1 MTFNEEQLKTLSA
14 WEENFRTAVKA
25 DWARNPGRNGLRVI
39 YDIYTQMTGDKRRF
53 NDNCNHCIL
62 SLLKDCGRIYF
73 HDKEEMTAK
82 HKAAKAVEQEKTTKE
97 IVVKHVS
104 VKTKRPTKKSK
115 D

>member
-39 YDIYTQMTGDKRRF
+39 YDIYTQMTGDQRRF

-62 SLLKDCGRIYF
+62 SLLKDCGRLYF
-73 HDKEEMTAK
+73 QDLEAKDKKVEE
-82 HKAAKAVEQEKTTKE
+82 KAVK
-97 IVVKHVS
+97 VLDVKHVS
-104 VKTKRPTKKSK
+104 VKTKKRTTKTQK
-115 D
+115 

>member
-39 YDIYTQMTGDKRRF
+39 YDIYTQMTGDQRRF

-62 SLLKDCGRIYF
+62 SLLKDCGRLYF
-73 HDKEEMTAK
+73 KDLEDLHRRKE
-82 HKAAKAVEQEKTTKE
+82 VEENPVK
-97 IVVKHVS
+97 VLDVKHVS
-104 VKTKRPTKKSK
+104 VKTKKRTTKTQK
-115 D
+115 

>member
-39 YDIYTQMTGDKRRF
+39 YDIYTQMTGDQRRF

-62 SLLKDCGRIYF
+62 SLLKDCGRLYF
-73 HDKEEMTAK
+73 KDLE
-82 HKAAKAVEQEKTTKE
+82 AKAKKVEENAVK
-97 IVVKHVS
+97 VLDVKHVS
-104 VKTKRPTKKSK
+104 VKTKKRTTKTQK
-115 D
+115 